1 MKKVL
6 VVGGGLA
13 GCSLAIHLLD
23 NKCNVTVV
31 DSGINHSSIVAA
43 GMINPLVFRRM
54 TKSWRVDE
62 FIPYATSFYR
72 ELEKNT
78 QSSFFYPISIRR
90 FFSSSQEH
98 DFWLTKQNQEA
109 FINYMETCTDEDKQ
123 YMPEVNP
130 FGSGRVKQA
139 SYVETSTFLANCH
152 QYINQHGRLSIEPFI
167 YGELDPLACSYKNE
181 SYDAI
186 VFCEG
191 YMGKENPWFSELPLN
206 QTKGETITVE
216 LLEMPQDVSL
226 NRKCFVL
233 PIGNHQFKVG
243 ATYVWN
249 TNDVQITDAGRKHLL
264 DNLSFVTSETPKVI
278 HQNAGVRP
286 TTLDRRPLMGKHSS
300 FEKLFVFN
308 GLGTKGYMMA
318 PLLAKE
324 MSEHILLN
332 KEINAECNVTRFTA
346 KSK

>member
-13 GCSLAIHLLD
+13 GCSMAVHLIRENCD
-23 NKCNVTVV
+23 VTLI
-31 DSGINHSSIVAA
+31 DSGVNHSSIVAA

-62 FIPYATSFYR
+62 FIPYATEFYKSI
-72 ELEKNT
+72 EQATNT
-78 QSSFFYPISIRR
+78 SFFHPIAIRR
-90 FFSSSQEH
+90 FFSSEQER
-98 DFWLTKQNQEA
+98 DFWLNKQQQEA
-109 FINYMETCTDEDKQ
+109 FIPYMEVCNEEDET
-123 YMPEVNP
+123 YMLEVNP
-130 FGSGRVKQA
+130 FGSGRVKLA
-139 SYVETSTFLANCH
+139 SYVETKTFLTNCH
-152 QYINQHGRLSIEPFI
+152 SFISQKGTLKIEPFNYNDVDVI
-167 YGELDPLACSYKNE
+167 QTTYEGEKF
-181 SYDAI
+181 DAI
-186 VFCEG
+186 LFCEG
-191 YMGKENPWFSELPLN
+191 YQGKENPWFGDLPLN
-206 QTKGETITVE
+206 QTKGETLTVE
-216 LLEMPQDVSL
+216 LQQMPEDVSL

-249 TNDVQITDAGRKHLL
+249 TNDTNITEAGKQHLL
-264 DNLSFVTSETPKVI
+264 DNLAFVTSENPTVI

-286 TTLDRRPLMGKHSS
+286 TTLDRRPLMGTHEE
-300 FEKLFVFN
+300 FPNLFIFN

-324 MSEHILLN
+324 MTDFILN
-332 KEINAECNVTRFTA
+332 KNVLNKECNVTRFTD